1 MRWVHDGLPFLIAT
15 AGLDGYYKRVNAAFE
30 RILGWSE
37 RESLSR
43 PFMEFIHPEDRA
55 SADEAFERL
64 ATGKTVAG
72 FVDRNLRK
80 DGTYRWIEWMVIPV
94 LDRNIAFGIGQDITE
109 RLRVEEALQESE
121 PGQGTCVRAILPIV
135 EQD

>member
-1 MRWVHDGLPFLIAT
+1 
-15 AGLDGYYKRVNAAFE
+15 
-30 RILGWSE
+30 
-37 RESLSR
+37 
-43 PFMEFIHPEDRA
+43 
-55 SADEAFERL
+55 
-64 ATGKTVAG
+64 
-72 FVDRNLRK
+72 
-80 DGTYRWIEWMVIPV
+80 MVIPV